1 MPSPPAPPPRLAP
14 VVLAGAA
21 AFIDLYA
28 TQPLLPFL
36 ARAFHATTLEVSL
49 TVTAS
54 TFGVAVA
61 APFAGRLAD
70 RVGRKRVIVGAA
82 FALAAATLLA
92 ATSVSLWQLIAWRFV
107 QGVFTPGV
115 FAVTIAYIHEQW
127 PASSAGQATAGYVSG
142 TVVGGFSGRLIAGV
156 VAADASWRAAFVVL
170 GLLNAAAALLIAAR
184 LPADARADR
193 VRSGRSRIRAVLGL
207 IRNPQLASAYAAGFG
222 VLFSLVAMFTYVT
235 FLLAAP
241 PYRLST
247 VALGSVF
254 FVYLIGAAITPFVGP
269 VIDRYGHR
277 YGMAVA
283 VAFGIA
289 GALTTLGGR
298 LPVILAGLTLCSTD
312 PAAVCSRTLACARDV
327 RSRIAGLP
335 RAAETDDPIRFGLA
349 LHVGEVMYGNIGGG
363 NRLDFTC
370 IGPAVNLAAR
380 LEKVASK
387 LGETVVASADFAG
400 HFPDEFRR
408 LGEHAVAGF
417 AAPQAVF
424 GLAA

>member
-1 MPSPPAPPPRLAP
+1 MPSPSAPPPRLAP

-170 GLLNAAAALLIAAR
+170 GLLNAAAALLISAR

-254 FVYLIGAAITPFVGP
+254 FVYLIGAAITPFVGL
-269 VIDRYGHR
+269 VIDRYGHK

-298 LPVILAGLTLCSTD
+298 LPVILAGLTLCSTGVFIAQ
-312 PAAVCSRTLACARDV
+312 AAASSFVGAAASRDR
-327 RSRIAGLP
+327 
-335 RAAETDDPIRFGLA
+335 GLA
-349 LHVGEVMYGNIGGG
+349 VGLYATFYYVGGSVG
-363 NRLDFTC
+363 GSL
-370 IGPAVNLAAR
+370 PALFWAR
-380 LEKVASK
+380 WGWTACVFL
-387 LGETVVASADFAG
+387 VVAVQLALAVVSMTIWSDHPAG
-400 HFPDEFRR
+400 PPRP
-408 LGEHAVAGF
+408 A
-417 AAPQAVF
+417 
-424 GLAA
+424 